1 MADDKQKQNN
11 QQQAPQV
18 AATTQQ
24 DTSKPQTQVTDKPQA
39 QQAPAVEQKVVTEQ
53 STPVQQTPQ
62 QQTTQKPQISQQQVQ
77 QPKQQVQEDQ
87 AILFELNNYL
97 NTVKPGVVVTKEEG
111 GKWNYT
117 IYSLLLGILNSQDQ
131 VTFNLKWNTVLRFY
145 NRNKDI
151 LTGYVVTRYPNQ
163 WPGSSAEFVN
173 YRRLI
178 FLVMETADPQKRKEA
193 LKTIKLDTLFSGM
206 TQAQSAK
213 LIAFYA

>member
-11 QQQAPQV
+11 QQQPPQA

-24 DTSKPQTQVTDKPQA
+24 DTSKPQTQVTDKPQT
-39 QQAPAVEQKVVTEQ
+39 QQASAVEQKVVTEQ
-53 STPVQQTPQ
+53 PAPAPAQ
-62 QQTTQKPQISQQQVQ
+62 QQVTQKPQVSQQQVQ

-97 NTVKPGVVVTKEEG
+97 NTVKPGAVVTKEEG
-111 GKWNYT
+111 GRWNYT
-117 IYSLLLGILNSQDQ
+117 IYNLLLGILNAQDQ

-173 YRRLI
+173 YRRII
-178 FLVMETADPQKRKEA
+178 FLVTETADPQKRKDA
-193 LKTIKLDTLFSGM
+193 LKTIHLDTLFSGM

-213 LIAFYA
+213 LIAFYQV